1 MAAKKKTTT
10 ATITASEPPK
20 FAKGEY
26 YADHKGDLWFCTN
39 GKQKKVGDFQFAVMM
54 QRTEVGLPIGDASE
68 ELVDSFAKHLTEPE
82 VTEYRKV
89 CQREREA
96 EAEAQA
102 ANEPDVNDK
111 TTVATADSVE
121 AVKVDG
127 PAKRPK
133 TKKVKPAS
141 DDATTKKLSALDAAA
156 KVLGESTEPM
166 GTKEMIDAM
175 SAKGYWTSPGGQ
187 TPHATLYAAILRE
200 INVKGAESRF
210 AKTER
215 GRFGL
220 NGTDAAVQVSGAP
233 EGTGDDETTTAE
245 PATGTELAT
254 ADSEGVQV

>member
-10 ATITASEPPK
+10 ATTTASEPLK

-54 QRTEVGLPIGDASE
+54 QRTELGLPTGDASE
-68 ELVDSFAKHLTEPE
+68 ELVDSFAKHLPEPE
-82 VTEYRKV
+82 VTEYREV

-102 ANEPDVNDK
+102 ANETESNDEMRL
-111 TTVATADSVE
+111 ASAE

-133 TKKVKPAS
+133 TKKAELAS
-141 DDATTKKLSALDAAA
+141 NGATTKKLSALDAAA

-210 AKTER
+210 AKTDR

-220 NGTDAAVQVSGAP
+220 NRKDAASQEGGVPVSMSG
-233 EGTGDDETTTAE
+233 DETTTAE
-245 PATGTELAT
+245 SATATELVT
-254 ADSEGVQV
+254 ADLEEVQV

>member
-39 GKQKKVGDFQFAVMM
+39 GKQKKVGDFQFAVIM

-102 ANEPDVNDK
+102 ANETEANDEMR
-111 TTVATADSVE
+111 VATVE
-121 AVKVDG
+121 A
-127 PAKRPK
+127 
-133 TKKVKPAS
+133 
-141 DDATTKKLSALDAAA
+141 
-156 KVLGESTEPM
+156 
-166 GTKEMIDAM
+166 
-175 SAKGYWTSPGGQ
+175 
-187 TPHATLYAAILRE
+187 
-200 INVKGAESRF
+200 AENRQS
-210 AKTER
+210 
-215 GRFGL
+215 
-220 NGTDAAVQVSGAP
+220 
-233 EGTGDDETTTAE
+233 
-245 PATGTELAT
+245 
-254 ADSEGVQV
+254 

>member
-1 MAAKKKTTT
+1 MATKKKTTT
-10 ATITASEPPK
+10 ATTTASEPLK

-68 ELVDSFAKHLTEPE
+68 ELVDLFAKHLTEPE
-82 VTEYRKV
+82 VTEYREV

-102 ANEPDVNDK
+102 ANETEANDEMRL
-111 TTVATADSVE
+111 ASAE

-133 TKKVKPAS
+133 TKKVKLAS
-141 DDATTKKLSALDAAA
+141 DNATTKKLSALDAAA

-166 GTKEMIDAM
+166 GTKEMIEAM

-210 AKTER
+210 AKTDR

-220 NGTDAAVQVSGAP
+220 NGKAPVHEGGVPESTSGDAL
-233 EGTGDDETTTAE
+233 TAME
-245 PATGTELAT
+245 PATDPELAT
-254 ADSEGVQV
+254 ADSEGVEV